1 MLRRPARPGYT
12 LIETIAA
19 VLLFSVGG
27 LALASTSA
35 VIGRGL
41 NANVVRERAARLA
54 ASRLEAIQGEC
65 RRATSGREVIEQI
78 DSEWSVSFSAPS
90 QVRVV
95 EAVSY
100 NTANGRRTD
109 FYRAILPC
117 PG

>member
-1 MLRRPARPGYT
+1 MQERPARPGYT

-19 VLLFSVGG
+19 LLLFSVGG

-41 NANVVRERAARLA
+41 NADAIRERAARLA
-54 ASRLEAIQGEC
+54 ASRLEAVSAGC

-95 EAVSY
+95 VAVSY
-100 NTANGRRTD
+100 NTAKGRRTD
-109 FYRAILPC
+109 SYRAILPC